1 MRRIRIYFDKMLKK
15 WCWLIGRCSDIAFLD
30 NWIKP
35 ANTMGKLTEIQGPVQ
50 AGIENISF
58 FFQE

>member
-1 MRRIRIYFDKMLKK
+1 MLKK